1 MRKLSNL
8 QDRVKGLESEKRGG
22 LESKIEVKSDEL
34 TCFTSLKGQG
44 GIFTLGR

>member
-1 MRKLSNL
+1 MLKLSNL
-8 QDRVKGLESEKRGG
+8 QDRVKGLESEKRG
-22 LESKIEVKSDEL
+22 LESKIEAKSDEL